1 MKATMKNVTITEN
14 NENLVTFAQT
24 IDFTELFTHIEG
36 FVKIDCDFQQPEI
49 TTSRNGDVYIEFTSA
64 DIKDQTGP
72 FAFILRKC
80 HIAQFSNGVIRD
92 KETQEIRYW
101 TTVSIRYEHHDGG
114 SNGMNVCR
122 AWYSNSKGWVFA
134 DVGDRR

>member
-1 MKATMKNVTITEN
+1 MKAAMNNVTITEN
-14 NENLVTFAQT
+14 NEALVNFAQT
-24 IDFTELFTHIEG
+24 IDFDELFSHIEG
-36 FVKIDCDFQQPEI
+36 FVKIDCGFQQPEI

-80 HIAQFSNGVIRD
+80 HITYFSNGVYRD

-114 SNGMNVCR
+114 SNGMDVCR
-122 AWYSNSKGWVFA
+122 AWYTDSDGWGFKDA
-134 DVGDRR
+134 GSR